1 MKWLNNA
8 AKSCN
13 SIANANLDPVGPL
26 YLHDSL
32 NKSTDFLQNLQTN
45 KNPQNNNVSL

>member
-1 MKWLNNA
+1 MKWVNDT
-8 AKSCN
+8 AKSYK
-13 SIANANLDPVGPL
+13 SIANANLDPIGSL

-45 KNPQNNNVSL
+45 KNPQNNNLSL